1 MENQSKAAWLEQI
14 AEKIREY
21 TRNNPG
27 YSPRVLKE
35 NLMKEFF
42 ISAGEA
48 EKLAIMAGRELNLS
62 QLGLAALELN
72 LTFNCN
78 LTCSYCFI
86 HQKSPQDRMTLAT
99 AQKAI
104 DLLMERA
111 AFPHVNIT
119 LFGGEPLL
127 EFNLI
132 KKIVPYALD
141 AAKKHNI
148 ALTWAITTNGTLIN
162 EDILKF
168 FSQYK
173 INMLLSID
181 GGPETHDRYRRTRSG
196 EGTWHKI
203 AGLIPLIKAYQP
215 WLGARMT
222 VSTEAIDTM
231 REDFNQL
238 VGMGINQFIIAPAQ
252 GAASWSMEEIEQY
265 GLNQL
270 AILRDYLKLK
280 QKGYPIF
287 IEEFEKGENEYTGW
301 GCRAGR
307 TSLAVAPNGDVSPCS
322 KLLGLTEEAGR
333 YIVGNVNSEIN
344 VQLLEPFQNPISRR
358 QPYCRKCSRPCTGG
372 CYAVNFEQTGDH
384 FAPSEENCLF
394 WVVCQETKRA
404 SGMLRTGCVACVGR
418 R

>member
-1 MENQSKAAWLEQI
+1 MENKNQAAWLEQI
-14 AEKIREY
+14 AEKIRGY

-35 NLMKEFF
+35 NLIKEFF
-42 ISAGEA
+42 ISVDDA
-48 EKLAIMAGRELNLS
+48 EKLAVMADRELNLCK
-62 QLGLAALELN
+62 LGLAALELN

-86 HQKSPQDRMTLAT
+86 HQKSPQDRMTFAT

-111 AFPHVNIT
+111 AFPNVNIT

-132 KKIVPYALD
+132 KKLVPYALEV
-141 AAKKHNI
+141 AQKHNL
-148 ALTWAITTNGTLIN
+148 AVTWAVTTNGTLVN
-162 EDILKF
+162 EEILKF
-168 FSQYK
+168 FSQHK

-181 GGPETHDRYRRTRSG
+181 GGPETHDRYRLTRSG

-203 AGLIPLIKAYQP
+203 AGLLPLIKTYQP

-222 VSTEAIDTM
+222 VSTEAIDKM
-231 REDFNQL
+231 REDFNHL

-252 GAASWSMEEIEQY
+252 GASCWSKEEIEQY
-265 GLNQL
+265 GLNL
-270 AILRDYLKLK
+270 LDILRDYLNLK

-287 IEEFEKGENEYTGW
+287 IEEFEKGEGEYTGW

-333 YIVGNVNSEIN
+333 AIVGNVNSDIN
-344 VQLLEPFQNPISRR
+344 MQLLEPFQNPISRQ
-358 QPYCRKCSRPCTGG
+358 QPYCHSCSRQCTGG

-384 FAPSEENCLF
+384 FVPSEENCLF
-394 WVVCQETKRA
+394 WVVCQETKRISRMIR
-404 SGMLRTGCVACVGR
+404 SGCAAWAGH
-418 R
+418 

>member
-1 MENQSKAAWLEQI
+1 MENQSQAAWLEQI
-14 AEKIREY
+14 AEKIRGY
-21 TRNNPG
+21 TRSNPG

-48 EKLAIMAGRELNLS
+48 EKLAVMAGRELNLS
-62 QLGLAALELN
+62 RLGLAALELN

-111 AFPHVNIT
+111 AFPNVNIT

-127 EFNLI
+127 EFKLI

-141 AAKKHNI
+141 AAKKHNLAI
-148 ALTWAITTNGTLIN
+148 TWAITTNGTLVD

-168 FSQYK
+168 FSQHK

-203 AGLIPLIKAYQP
+203 AGLIPLIKASQP

-222 VSTEAIDTM
+222 VSTEAIDQM

-252 GAASWSMEEIEQY
+252 GATSWNMEEIKQY

-270 AILRDYLKLK
+270 AILRDYLNLK
-280 QKGYPIF
+280 QKGCPIL

-333 YIVGNVNSEIN
+333 YIVGNVNSEIH
-344 VQLLEPFQNPISRR
+344 VQLLEPFQNPSSCR

-394 WVVCQETKRA
+394 WVVCQETKRI